1 MGLAPLTPIRLNPD
15 IRRFFGFILLGGM
28 AGFSLTGKEIELVC
42 KSKLTV
48 ISSSSSSSDSLSESD
63 SFALR
68 LVPLL
73 RVTTLEDIKASLMA
87 F

>member
-1 MGLAPLTPIRLNPD
+1 
-15 IRRFFGFILLGGM
+15 M
-28 AGFSLTGKEIELVC
+28 AGFSLTGEKIELVC

-48 ISSSSSSSDSLSESD
+48 ISSSSSSDSLSESD

-68 LVPLL
+68 LLPLL

-87 F
+87 I